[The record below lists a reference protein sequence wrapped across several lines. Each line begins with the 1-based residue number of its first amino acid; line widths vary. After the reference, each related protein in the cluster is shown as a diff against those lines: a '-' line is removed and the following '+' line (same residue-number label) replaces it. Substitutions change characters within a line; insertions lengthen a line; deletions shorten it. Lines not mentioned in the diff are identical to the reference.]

1 MTSFAALQRVSL
13 IYILSLL
20 KLSISHKNEDFSTF
34 KNNHFYI
41 FAVVNNAAQNM
52 GMQISEILISTPLD
66 KYSKTRLLDHTVV
79 QFLIF

>member
-1 MTSFAALQRVSL
+1 M

-20 KLSISHKNEDFSTF
+20 KLRISHKNEDSSTL

-41 FAVVNNAAQNM
+41 LGIVNNAAENM
-52 GMQISEILISTPLD
+52 GMQTSEILISTPLD
-66 KYSKTRLLDHTVV
+66 KYSKIRLLDRIV